1 MKEIMRPA
9 YTILEELEQRID
21 DAMQPA
27 SMGNHM
33 KNADRIKRS
42 IHDMEAWLRSI
53 KNEVFT
59 KQMQKAGPFGNFD

>member
-1 MKEIMRPA
+1 MKEIMKPA

-33 KNADRIKRS
+33 KNASRIKS
-42 IHDMEAWLRSI
+42 SLHDLEAWVRNVR
-53 KNEVFT
+53 NEVFT
-59 KQMQKAGPFGNFD
+59 KRMLKAGPFGSFD